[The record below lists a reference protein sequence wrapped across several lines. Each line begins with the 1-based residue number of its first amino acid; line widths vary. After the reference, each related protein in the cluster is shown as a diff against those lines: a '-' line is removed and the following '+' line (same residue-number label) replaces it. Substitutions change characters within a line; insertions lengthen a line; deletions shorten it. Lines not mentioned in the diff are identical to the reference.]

1 MGQRFST
8 AIFALACAALLAIAP
23 PATAYEAIDRWVST
37 ASGSAGVAGDPVTLT
52 WSIVADGTN
61 LTGQGASDLVSFLDS
76 NLGAGPG
83 GSDLTQRPWFPHFS
97 DAFDRWSELSG
108 ITYVYEP
115 NDDGV
120 AQEDIF
126 SGILG
131 VRGDVRLGGAS
142 IDGVA
147 GTVAF
152 NYFPDVGDMVLD
164 TDDVDFFSNS
174 SFNFRRFRNTVMHEA
189 GHGFGLAHM
198 ESSTSRFL
206 LEPSIP
212 PLFDGPQFDDIR
224 GVQSLYGDFY
234 EKSNSGLGN
243 DTAAL
248 ATDLGTIAAG
258 STVSLGLDAVDTV
271 VGWTDIDFLSID
283 SNTDTDF
290 FSFTVDG
297 PSLLDVVL
305 TPLGP
310 TYSQGAEGGSQS
322 SIDTSA
328 LSNLDL
334 AVLDTDGT
342 SLLGAADLA
351 GVGLAE
357 SLSVL
362 SLPGAGEYYVRVA
375 GADTAF
381 QFYQLDLWVESAVTY
396 LEADFNKDG
405 AVDAEDLSVW
415 QASFGVGSGGD
426 ADGDGDSD
434 GVDFLRWQNQFL
446 GNPALFSPAISVPEP
461 SVFGLALFAVL
472 FFVCMSRV
480 KMGELG

>member
-8 AIFALACAALLAIAP
+8 AIFALACAALLANAL
-23 PATAYEAIDRWVST
+23 PAAAYEATGRWVST

-61 LTGQGASDLVSFLDS
+61 LTGQGPSDLVSFLDT
-76 NLGAGPG
+76 NLGLGPG

-97 DAFDRWSELSG
+97 TAFDRWSELSG

-120 AQEDIF
+120 TQGDTF
-126 SGILG
+126 TGILG

-152 NYFPDVGDMVLD
+152 NYFPDIGDMVLD
-164 TDDVDFFSNS
+164 TDDVDYFSNS

-224 GVQSLYGDFY
+224 GVQALYGDFY
-234 EKSNSGLGN
+234 EKSNSSLGN
-243 DTAAL
+243 DSAAL
-248 ATDLGTIAAG
+248 ATGLGAIAAG

-283 SNTDTDF
+283 SNADTDF

-297 PSLLDVVL
+297 PSLLEVAL

-310 TYSQGAEGGSQS
+310 TYSQGPEGGSQS

-328 LSNLDL
+328 LSDL
-334 AVLDTDGT
+334 ALAVFDTDGI
-342 SLLGAADLA
+342 SLLGTADLV

-357 SLSVL
+357 SLTAL

-375 GADTAF
+375 GADAAI
-381 QFYQLDLWVESAVTY
+381 QFYQLDLSVESAVTY
-396 LEADFNKDG
+396 FEADFNEDG
-405 AVDAEDLSVW
+405 DVDADDLSAW
-415 QASFGVGSGGD
+415 QASFGVDAGGD
-426 ADGDGDSD
+426 TDGDGDSD
-434 GVDFLRWQNQFL
+434 GVDFLTWQSQL
-446 GNPALFSPAISVPEP
+446 GSSGPFSPAISVPEP
-461 SVFGLALFAVL
+461 SAFGLALLAGLTLLVR
-472 FFVCMSRV
+472 RV
-480 KMGELG
+480 